1 MPISEAKKRANAKYQ
16 AKTIASLACRV
27 KIEEA
32 EQFKAICENA
42 GTTSNATLR
51 AFVYSCIKSGSP
63 APSAPQQ
70 APQPDGSMVSIKPE
84 DLDTMRRHLERYEY
98 DEAAFLARAI
108 KQQIDIDLRHS
119 RMGSNIELVFE
130 RLEQKK
136 KQEAEER
143 ERLLAERDS
152 QEGV

>member
-32 EQFKAICENA
+32 EQFKSICENA

-51 AFVYSCIKSGSP
+51 AFVYSCIKSGAP
-63 APSAPQQ
+63 APAAPQQ
-70 APQPDGSMVSIKPE
+70 APQQQDGLTVTIQPE
-84 DLDTMRRHLERYEY
+84 DRDKMDAHLELYGL
-98 DEAAFLARAI
+98 DKDKFIHRAI
-108 KQQIDIDLRHS
+108 NTQITNDLNAKTLG
-119 RMGSNIELVFE
+119 MPM
-130 RLEQKK
+130 
-136 KQEAEER
+136 ER
-143 ERLLAERDS
+143 EVDSNKRLIPKRDS

>member
-63 APSAPQQ
+63 SPSAPQQ
-70 APQPDGSMVSIKPE
+70 APQQDGLTVTIQPE
-84 DLDTMRRHLERYEY
+84 DRDKMDAHLELHGLDKGKFIHRAISQQIEIDRRH
-98 DEAAFLARAI
+98 F
-108 KQQIDIDLRHS
+108 
-119 RMGSNIELVFE
+119 RMGATIEE
-130 RLEQKK
+130 K
-136 KQEAEER
+136 
-143 ERLLAERDS
+143 D
-152 QEGV
+152 